1 MDSVAPT
8 PDLSYCN
15 HARRINP
22 TRTGSVTMIRKQRH
36 AVLLCGLMFGGLFG
50 LPYFVL
56 GGKGGIPEFNH
67 GDRGGVP
74 DFRR

>member
-1 MDSVAPT
+1 
-8 PDLSYCN
+8 
-15 HARRINP
+15 
-22 TRTGSVTMIRKQRH
+22 MIRKQRH

-56 GGKGGIPEFNH
+56 GGKGGISEFNH